1 MSELIDYGAE
11 RFARQSL
18 GTEVPELAG
27 TESVRWILWDA
38 PAQESALRAAVA
50 AWGLHPHIATDL
62 LDTEARANLEEYPDH
77 LYMDLDL
84 VVPSELGTLKFE
96 QVGLVLHAHGVLTLC
111 RPGLFHAVEERIE
124 AQRGLVRSKGSDYL
138 FIRLIDAA
146 LKPYDQQLDH
156 LEGVLDH
163 LETEV
168 VHRPSQRIV
177 VNILKVKRQ
186 ISALRRHVA
195 PLREVVNSLE
205 TSTHGIV
212 KRENRPYVRDVKGKV
227 QSLYERLEAQRSL
240 LESLESLYLSSVGQR
255 TNEVMRILTVFSAVF
270 MPLTFIAGVYGMNF
284 TWMPELA
291 WGWGYPAVLLVMA
304 AVAVSMIAWMKR
316 KRFW

>member
-1 MSELIDYGAE
+1 MSELIDFGTE
-11 RFARQSL
+11 RFARQTL
-18 GTEVPELAG
+18 GTNVPELVG
-27 TESVRWILWDA
+27 TEAVRWILWDA
-38 PAQESALRAAVA
+38 PAQEFMLRAAVA

-77 LYMDLDL
+77 LYMDLDV
-84 VVPSELGTLKFE
+84 VVPSDLGALKFE

-111 RPGLFHAVEERIE
+111 RQGLFNAVEERIE
-124 AQRGLVRSKGSDYL
+124 AQRGLVRGKGSDYL

-146 LKPYDQQLDH
+146 LKPYELQLDH
-156 LEGVLDH
+156 LEGVLER

-168 VHRPSQRIV
+168 VHRPSQRII

-240 LESLESLYLSSVGQR
+240 LESLESLYVSSVSQR

-284 TWMPELA
+284 AWMPELE
-291 WGWGYPAVLLVMA
+291 WSWGYPLVLLVMA
-304 AVAVSMIAWMKR
+304 AVAISMIAWMKQ

>member
-11 RFARQSL
+11 RFERIFL
-18 GTEVPELAG
+18 DTEVPELAG
-27 TESVRWILWDA
+27 SNTVRWLLWDA

-77 LYMDLDL
+77 LYMDLDV
-84 VVPSELGTLKFE
+84 VVPSELGTLNFE

-111 RPGLFHAVEERIE
+111 RPGLFSAVEERIE

-156 LEGVLDH
+156 LEGVLDR

-227 QSLYERLEAQRSL
+227 QSVYERLEAQRSL

-284 TWMPELA
+284 RWMPELNYPWA
-291 WGWGYPAVLLVMA
+291 YPAVMGLMLVIA
-304 AVAVSMIAWMKR
+304 ASMIIWMRR

>member
-1 MSELIDYGAE
+1 MSELIDFGTE
-11 RFARQSL
+11 RFARETL
-18 GTEVPELAG
+18 GTNVPELVG
-27 TESVRWILWDA
+27 TEAVRWILWDA
-38 PAQESALRAAVA
+38 PAQESMLRAAVA

-77 LYMDLDL
+77 LYMDLDV
-84 VVPSELGTLKFE
+84 VVPSDLGALKFE

-111 RPGLFHAVEERIE
+111 RQGLFNAVEERIE

-146 LKPYDQQLDH
+146 LKPYELQLDH
-156 LEGVLDH
+156 LEGVLER

-168 VHRPSQRIV
+168 VHRPSQRII

-240 LESLESLYLSSVGQR
+240 LESLESLYVSSVSQR

-284 TWMPELA
+284 AWMPELE
-291 WGWGYPAVLLVMA
+291 WSWGYPLVLLVMA
-304 AVAVSMIAWMKR
+304 AVAISMIAWMKQ

>member
-1 MSELIDYGAE
+1 MSELIDFGTE
-11 RFARQSL
+11 RFARETL
-18 GTEVPELAG
+18 GTNVPELVG
-27 TESVRWILWDA
+27 TEAVRWILWDA
-38 PAQESALRAAVA
+38 PAQESMLRAAVA

-62 LDTEARANLEEYPDH
+62 LDTEARANLEEDPDH
-77 LYMDLDL
+77 LYMDLDV
-84 VVPSELGTLKFE
+84 VVPSDLGALKFE
-96 QVGLVLHAHGVLTLC
+96 QAGLVLHAHGLLTLC
-111 RPGLFHAVEERIE
+111 RPGLFNAVEERIE

-146 LKPYDQQLDH
+146 LKPYELQLDH
-156 LEGVLDH
+156 LEGVLER

-168 VHRPSQRIV
+168 VHRPSQRII

-240 LESLESLYLSSVGQR
+240 LESLESLYVSSVSQR

-284 TWMPELA
+284 AWMPELE
-291 WGWGYPAVLLVMA
+291 WSWGYPLVLLVMA
-304 AVAVSMIAWMKR
+304 AVAISMIAWMKQ

>member
-1 MSELIDYGAE
+1 MSELIDYGTE
-11 RFARQSL
+11 RFARETL
-18 GTEVPELAG
+18 GTNVPELVG
-27 TESVRWILWDA
+27 TEAVRWILWDA
-38 PAQESALRAAVA
+38 PAQESMLRAAVA

-77 LYMDLDL
+77 LYMDLDV
-84 VVPSELGTLKFE
+84 VVPSDLGALKFE

-111 RPGLFHAVEERIE
+111 RQGLFNAVEERIE

-146 LKPYDQQLDH
+146 LKPYELQLDH
-156 LEGVLDH
+156 LEGVLER

-240 LESLESLYLSSVGQR
+240 LESLESLYVSSVSQR

-284 TWMPELA
+284 AWMPELE
-291 WGWGYPAVLLVMA
+291 WSWGYPVVLLVMA
-304 AVAVSMIAWMKR
+304 AVAISMIAWMKQ

>member
-1 MSELIDYGAE
+1 MSELIDFGTE
-11 RFARQSL
+11 RFARQTL
-18 GTEVPELAG
+18 GTNVPELVG
-27 TESVRWILWDA
+27 TEAVRWILWDA
-38 PAQESALRAAVA
+38 PAQESMLRAAVA

-77 LYMDLDL
+77 LYMDLDV
-84 VVPSELGTLKFE
+84 VVPSDLGALKFE

-111 RPGLFHAVEERIE
+111 RQGLFNAVEERIE

-146 LKPYDQQLDH
+146 LKPYELQLDH
-156 LEGVLDH
+156 LEGVLER

-168 VHRPSQRIV
+168 VHRPSQRII

-240 LESLESLYLSSVGQR
+240 LESLESLYVSSVSQR

-284 TWMPELA
+284 AWMPELE
-291 WGWGYPAVLLVMA
+291 WSWGYPLVLLVMA
-304 AVAVSMIAWMKR
+304 AVAISMIAWMKQ

>member
-1 MSELIDYGAE
+1 MSELIDFGTE
-11 RFARQSL
+11 RFARQTL
-18 GTEVPELAG
+18 GTNVPELVG
-27 TESVRWILWDA
+27 TEAVRWILWDA
-38 PAQESALRAAVA
+38 PAQESMLRAAVA

-77 LYMDLDL
+77 LYMDLDV
-84 VVPSELGTLKFE
+84 VVPSELGALKFE

-111 RPGLFHAVEERIE
+111 RQGLFNAVEERIE

-146 LKPYDQQLDH
+146 LKPYELQLDH
-156 LEGVLDH
+156 LEGVLER

-168 VHRPSQRIV
+168 VHRPSQRII

-240 LESLESLYLSSVGQR
+240 LESLESLYVSSVSQR

-284 TWMPELA
+284 AWMPELE
-291 WGWGYPAVLLVMA
+291 WSWGYPLVLLVMA
-304 AVAVSMIAWMKR
+304 AVAISMIAWMKQ

>member
-1 MSELIDYGAE
+1 MSELIDYGTE
-11 RFARQSL
+11 RFARETL
-18 GTEVPELAG
+18 GTNVPELVG
-27 TESVRWILWDA
+27 TEAVRWILWDA
-38 PAQESALRAAVA
+38 PAQESMLRAAVA

-77 LYMDLDL
+77 LYMDLDV
-84 VVPSELGTLKFE
+84 VVPSDLGALKFE

-111 RPGLFHAVEERIE
+111 RQGLFNAVEERIE

-146 LKPYDQQLDH
+146 LKPYELQLDH
-156 LEGVLDH
+156 LEGVLER

-168 VHRPSQRIV
+168 VHRPSQRII

-240 LESLESLYLSSVGQR
+240 LESLESLYVSSVSQR

-284 TWMPELA
+284 AWMPELE
-291 WGWGYPAVLLVMA
+291 WSWGYPVVLLVMA
-304 AVAVSMIAWMKR
+304 AVAISMIAWMKQ